1 MSSKPIVATMIGDPC
16 GIGPE
21 VVVKSIALGGVHEIC
36 RPLVVGSTES
46 VQQTVDMLKLKHTVR
61 RVMDVDDAVG
71 LDPAVID
78 VYDTGQLDPKFITLA
93 KANRECGLAS
103 AAWLKEMEVL
113 AMAGKVQATIMGPI
127 NTDALKM
134 ADKFDAVVGVEVGK
148 TYLFLITGPLRVVHL
163 TDHIPLRQVCDIIS
177 PDLVYKALR
186 TMHDD
191 FSRWGIPKPRIVVAG
206 LNAHA
211 YGDEDKYQI
220 APGVEKAKAEG
231 IDVTGPAPPDS
242 VFRWCID
249 GRYDAVLC
257 MFHDQGHI
265 AVKTWGFV
273 GNCAMI
279 LGTPYIHMSV
289 AHGTAFDIVGK
300 GIANH
305 EMMLTSMRH
314 AASLGSGK
322 GFYKDTAAA

>member
-1 MSSKPIVATMIGDPC
+1 MQNKPIVATMIGDPC

-21 VVVKSIALGGVHEIC
+21 VVVKSLALGGIHALC
-36 RPLVVGSTES
+36 RPLIVGCTES
-46 VQQTVDMLKLKHTVR
+46 VQQAVDQLGLKLKVR
-61 RVMDVDDAVG
+61 RVSDVEGAG
-71 LDPAVID
+71 QDPAVID
-78 VYDTGQLDPKFITLA
+78 VYDTGQLDPKFITLG
-93 KANRECGLAS
+93 KANAECGAAT
-103 AAWLKEMEVL
+103 AAWLDEMDSMAL
-113 AMAGKVQATIMGPI
+113 AGKVQGTIMGPI

-134 ADKFDAVVGVEVGK
+134 AGKLDRVISVEVGK

-163 TDHIPLRQVCDIIS
+163 TDHIPLRQVIDVIS

-186 TMHDD
+186 TIHNNFTD
-191 FSRWGIPKPRIVVAG
+191 WGIPNPRIVVAG

-211 YGDEDKYQI
+211 YGEEDKNQI
-220 APGVEKAKAEG
+220 APGVERAKAEG
-231 IDVTGPAPPDS
+231 INVTGPASPDS

-249 GRYDAVLC
+249 GEYDVVLA

-300 GIANH
+300 GIASH
-305 EMMLTSMRH
+305 EMMLTAMRQT
-314 AASLGSGK
+314 ASLASGK
-322 GFYKDTAAA
+322 GFHKDAVAA

>member
-1 MSSKPIVATMIGDPC
+1 MSNKPVVATMIGDPC

-21 VVVKSIALGGVHEIC
+21 VVVKSIALGGVHDLC

-61 RVMDVDDAVG
+61 RITDVDDVVG
-71 LDPAVID
+71 LAPSVID
-78 VYDTGQLDPKFITLA
+78 VYDTGQLDPKYITLA
-93 KANRECGLAS
+93 KANAECGLAS

-113 AMAGKVQATIMGPI
+113 AMADKVQATIMGPI

-211 YGDEDKYQI
+211 YGDEDKHQI

-249 GRYDAVLC
+249 GQYDAVLC

-279 LGTPYIHMSV
+279 LGTPHIHMSV

-322 GFYKDTAAA
+322 GFYKDAAAA

>member
-1 MSSKPIVATMIGDPC
+1 MQNKPVVATMIGDPC

-21 VVVKSIALGGVHEIC
+21 VVVKSLALGGVHADC
-36 RPLVVGSTES
+36 RPLVVGSSEA
-46 VQQTVDMLKLKHTVR
+46 VQQAVDMLGLKLKVR
-61 RVMDVDDAVG
+61 RVGDVEGAG

-78 VYDTGQLDPKFITLA
+78 VYDTGQLDPKFITPG
-93 KANRECGLAS
+93 KANAECGLAS
-103 AAWLKEMEVL
+103 AAWLKEMDDL
-113 AMAGKVQATIMGPI
+113 AAAGKVHGTIMGPI

-134 ADKFDAVVGVEVGK
+134 AGKFDEVVGVEVGK

-186 TMHDD
+186 TIHDD
-191 FSRWGIPKPRIVVAG
+191 FTRWGIPNPRIVVAG

-211 YGDEDKYQI
+211 YGDEDKHQI

-231 IDVTGPAPPDS
+231 IDATGPASPDS

-249 GRYDAVLC
+249 GQYDVVLA
-257 MFHDQGHI
+257 MYHDQGHI

-279 LGTPYIHMSV
+279 LGMPHLHMSV

-300 GIANH
+300 GIASH
-305 EMMLTSMRH
+305 EMMLTAMRQT
-314 AASLGSGK
+314 ASLASGK
-322 GFYKDTAAA
+322 GFHKDAVAA